1 MIRGRDFCFA
11 ASRCRPAMRTSTPNT
26 LVLLGLGFRPAV
38 TLAGCLLAFYCMDLP
53 APPWASGA
61 GGGRDH
67 ASGVSPSSFQMSTS
81 RNG

>member
-38 TLAGCLLAFYCMDLP
+38 TLAGCLLALLLYGSPRALVGVRRG
-53 APPWASGA
+53 GA
-61 GGGRDH
+61 
-67 ASGVSPSSFQMSTS
+67 
-81 RNG
+81 